1 MKKIFILLSIMLIA
15 CTSLLAQREETLFNR
30 AGGIRLTGLWGG
42 STNGMA
48 DFKEDFNFTNGGF
61 FVFELNDD
69 FLIGWAGY
77 GSDITSDG
85 RTIDIGGNDLLLGYT
100 MNSDNIIHPAFYL
113 QTGSS
118 KLEVENVGTDRV
130 FVVQPSI
137 GAEVNIARFF
147 RLGVDAGYRFFN
159 DTELPGFSDK
169 DFSGPIIGLRLKF
182 GWSW

>member
-1 MKKIFILLSIMLIA
+1 MTRQFTLLAFILLFAAGLN
-15 CTSLLAQREETLFNR
+15 AQSEETLFNKN
-30 AGGIRLTGLWGG
+30 GGIRLTGIWGG
-42 STNGMA
+42 STNGIA

-61 FVFELNDD
+61 FVFELNEN

-85 RTIDIGGNDLLLGYT
+85 RNIDIGGNDLLLGYT
-100 MNSDNIIHPAFYL
+100 INSNNIIHPAFYL

-118 KLEVENVGTDRV
+118 KLEVDNVGSDRV

-147 RLGVDAGYRFFN
+147 RLGLDAGYRFFN
-159 DTELPGFSDK
+159 DTELPGFNDK